1 MADMLT
7 VPYDE
12 GVGYRVV
19 DDPCSAT
26 TSVPRSGETGAESC
40 AHGSGRRSV
49 MAISVS
55 LEWGSDEPAL
65 KPRREAAAAGRP
77 LAGRWRVLAGWL
89 AGQLLL
95 AGSCSLRPCVGLLT
109 CGQGEPGL

>member
-49 MAISVS
+49 MAKSVS
-55 LEWGSDEPAL
+55 LEWELPLHAL
-65 KPRREAAAAGRP
+65 KPRRKAAAAGRP
-77 LAGRWRVLAGWL
+77 LAGLGRVLAGWL
-89 AGQLLL
+89 GQLLL
-95 AGSCSLRPCVGLLT
+95 LCGSCPLEARRAS
-109 CGQGEPGL
+109 